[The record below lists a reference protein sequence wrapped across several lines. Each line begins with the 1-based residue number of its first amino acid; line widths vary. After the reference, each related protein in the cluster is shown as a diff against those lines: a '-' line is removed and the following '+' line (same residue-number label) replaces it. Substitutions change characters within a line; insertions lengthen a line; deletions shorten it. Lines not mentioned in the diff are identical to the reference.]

1 MIQVAGD
8 LGLSRENLYAF
19 GDSDNDVEMLKN
31 VGTGIGMGRCS
42 DAVRDTADIFTQT
55 TKENGIYNALEE
67 LELI

>member
-1 MIQVAGD
+1 MAKD

-19 GDSDNDVEMLKN
+19 GDSDNDVEMLRN

-42 DAVRDTADIFTQT
+42 DAVRAVADMFTQT
-55 TKENGIYNALEE
+55 TKENGIYNALEG